1 MSNASTLPNSRKQRR
16 GSTTIAGPKK
26 SKYNK
31 RIILL
36 TILLPVL
43 LGIWGT
49 AQTFL
54 SLCNASCG
62 QYATYT
68 PAAQVIAWIFLVVSA
83 LCILAILALST
94 EALTQQES
102 KRIPL
107 ISVTIAGLLAGYFY
121 SGAFGDI
128 LASIV
133 LRIMY

>member
-1 MSNASTLPNSRKQRR
+1 MSNADTLPHSRRQRR
-16 GSTTIAGPKK
+16 GSTTLAGPKK
-26 SKYNK
+26 SKYSK

-54 SLCNASCG
+54 SLCSSSCG
-62 QYATYT
+62 QYAAYT
-68 PAAQVIAWIFLVVSA
+68 PAAQVIAWIFLVISA

-102 KRIPL
+102 KKTPL
-107 ISVTIAGLLAGYFY
+107 ISVAVAGLLAGYFY
-121 SGAFGDI
+121 SGAFGDM
-128 LASIV
+128 LASII
-133 LRIMY
+133 LKIMY